1 MRNLSESARALREL
15 LSERILV
22 LDGAMGT
29 MLQQRNLTAQD
40 FGGAAL
46 EGCNENLVRTRPD
59 VVLDIHRKYFEAGS
73 DIVETNSFGG
83 ATIVLAEYG
92 LTADAHLLNKR
103 AAELA
108 RQAADELSTPG
119 KPRFVAGSVG
129 PTTKA
134 ITVTGGVTFEGLREA
149 YYAQVKGLV
158 EGGVDLLLVETCQ
171 DTRNIKAALLAI
183 QRLSKE
189 IGMEVPVIVS
199 VTIEPMGTMLAG
211 QTVEALWASLR
222 HAKPLA
228 FGMNCASGPEFM
240 TDHIRTLSQLS
251 SAFVS
256 CYPNAGL
263 PDEEGKYLETPSS
276 LAAQLEKFADHGW
289 LNFVGGCCGTTE
301 QHIRAIA
308 QMVDGKKPRL
318 RPGESH
324 RAVYSGIETI
334 EAEDSTRPLLVG
346 ERTNVIGSRLF
357 KNLVAEEKWEE
368 ASEIARRQVKGG
380 AHIVDVCL
388 QSTERD
394 EKKDIPVF
402 YEKLIR
408 KVKAPVMID
417 TTDPTAIE
425 LALTYCQG
433 KSIINSINLEDGEE
447 KFERVVPTAHDF
459 GAAVVVGCIDEDKLQ
474 AQAFTRERKL
484 AVAQRSYKLLTE
496 NYGLGPED
504 IIFDPLVFPCAT
516 GDENYIGGAVETVE
530 GIRLIKQ
537 ALPDA
542 RTILG
547 ISNVSFGLP
556 AGARDVVN
564 SVFLYYCTKA
574 GLDLAIVNTEK
585 LERFASIPQHER
597 DLAENL
603 LFSHPPKE
611 VPADHSQA
619 ELLSNVPADWREQ
632 KKEQRA
638 AVNRYHIAAIAEYFR
653 TAKKKEKKLAADLPL
668 DERLANYIIEGTRD
682 GLIADLERKRAEGV
696 SPLEIINGPLMS
708 GMAEVG
714 RLFNANELIV
724 AEVLQSA
731 EAMKASVNPLE
742 QFMEKADTAKRGK
755 IVLATVKGDV
765 HDIGKNLVEIILKNN
780 GYEVVNLGI
789 KVPPEELIKA
799 YLQHHPDAI
808 GLSGLLVKSAQQMV
822 ITAGDLREAG
832 IEIPLLVGGAA
843 LSARFTQTKI
853 APSYGKSVC
862 YAKDAMTGLRLMNQL
877 MDPATREQVLYEHAA
892 SGNGF
897 AVATTVKVAEMPKV
911 MRSPKVPT
919 DLPIPKVAY
928 LERKVRLVPDLHEVW
943 NYINPFMLYGRHLG
957 FRGDFEKRFAERDV
971 KAVELYESMEEVKR
985 EAEEFLKPRAAWQF
999 FEAESDG
1006 ETMHLFAPGGAEP
1019 VHTFR
1024 FPRQR
1029 VGDFLCL
1036 SDYVLPPL
1044 DGKRD
1049 HIALFVVTAGEG
1061 VRERSERAKNEGYY
1075 FKSHGMQAL
1084 AIESAEACAEW
1095 LHRRIRE
1102 DWGFPD
1108 PPELTMAQRFTSRYR
1123 GKRYSFGYPAC
1134 PNLEDQAGI
1143 WKLLRPEE
1151 IGVQLTE
1158 GFMMD
1163 PEASVS
1169 ALVFHHPDCTY
1180 FSVGEA
1186 GEA

>member
-1 MRNLSESARALREL
+1 
-15 LSERILV
+15 
-22 LDGAMGT
+22 
-29 MLQQRNLTAQD
+29 
-40 FGGAAL
+40 
-46 EGCNENLVRTRPD
+46 
-59 VVLDIHRKYFEAGS
+59 
-73 DIVETNSFGG
+73 
-83 ATIVLAEYG
+83 
-92 LTADAHLLNKR
+92 
-103 AAELA
+103 
-108 RQAADELSTPG
+108 
-119 KPRFVAGSVG
+119 
-129 PTTKA
+129 
-134 ITVTGGVTFEGLREA
+134 
-149 YYAQVKGLV
+149 
-158 EGGVDLLLVETCQ
+158 
-171 DTRNIKAALLAI
+171 
-183 QRLSKE
+183 
-189 IGMEVPVIVS
+189 
-199 VTIEPMGTMLAG
+199 
-211 QTVEALWASLR
+211 
-222 HAKPLA
+222 
-228 FGMNCASGPEFM
+228 
-240 TDHIRTLSQLS
+240 
-251 SAFVS
+251 
-256 CYPNAGL
+256 
-263 PDEEGKYLETPSS
+263 
-276 LAAQLEKFADHGW
+276 
-289 LNFVGGCCGTTE
+289 
-301 QHIRAIA
+301 
-308 QMVDGKKPRL
+308 
-318 RPGESH
+318 
-324 RAVYSGIETI
+324 
-334 EAEDSTRPLLVG
+334 
-346 ERTNVIGSRLF
+346 
-357 KNLVAEEKWEE
+357 
-368 ASEIARRQVKGG
+368 VKGG

-417 TTDPTAIE
+417 TTDATAIE

-433 KSIINSINLEDGEE
+433 KAIINSINLEDGEE
-447 KFERVVPTAHDF
+447 KFERVVPMAHDF

-484 AVAQRSYKLLTE
+484 AVAQRSYRLLTE
-496 NYGLGPED
+496 KYGLGPED

-537 ALPDA
+537 ALPDV

-556 AGARDVVN
+556 AGAREVVN

-603 LFSHPPKE
+603 LFSHPPKD

-619 ELLSNVPADWREQ
+619 GLLGNVPADWREQ

-638 AVNRYHIAAIAEYFR
+638 AVNQYHIAAIAEYFR

-731 EAMKASVNPLE
+731 EAMKASVNHLE

-780 GYEVVNLGI
+780 GYDVVNLGI

-822 ITAGDLREAG
+822 ITASDLREAG

-853 APSYGKSVC
+853 APSYGKAVC
-862 YAKDAMTGLRLMNQL
+862 YAKDAMTGLRLMDQL
-877 MDPATREQVLYEHAA
+877 MDPATREQVLHEHAA

-897 AVATTVKVAEMPKV
+897 TVATTVKVAEIPKV
-911 MRSPKVPT
+911 TRSPKVRT

-928 LERKVRLVPDLHEVW
+928 LDRKVRLVPDLHDVW
-943 NYINPFMLYGRHLG
+943 SYINPFMLYGRHMG

-985 EAEEFLKPRAAWQF
+985 EATEFLKPRAVWQF

-1006 ETMHLFAPGGAEP
+1006 EAMHLFAPGTAEP

-1029 VGDFLCL
+1029 LGDFLCL

-1108 PPELTMAQRFTSRYR
+1108 RPELTMAQRFTSRYR

-1180 FSVGEA
+1180 FSVGDA